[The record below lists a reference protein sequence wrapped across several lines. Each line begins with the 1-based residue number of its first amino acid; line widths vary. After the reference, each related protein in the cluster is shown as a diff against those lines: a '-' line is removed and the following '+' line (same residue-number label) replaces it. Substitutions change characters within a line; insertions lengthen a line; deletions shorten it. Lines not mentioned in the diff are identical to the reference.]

1 MRGSLIKKTPVHYP
15 HSCIP
20 PSTIS
25 YYTFSWPNQQ
35 ERYELY
41 LLCNSKELSWP
52 DDVPGHPRSKG
63 WCANSTSLPLRRIRS
78 PELAGVLTP
87 PASPL
92 EEEESPKPAGVLTPP
107 ASPSEEEDTPKLAGV
122 LTPPASPLEEEESPK
137 PAGVPTPPATPSE
150 EDTPKLAGVLTPPAS
165 PSEEEDPQS

>member
-92 EEEESPKPAGVLTPP
+92 EEEESPKPAGV
-107 ASPSEEEDTPKLAGV
+107 
-122 LTPPASPLEEEESPK
+122 
-137 PAGVPTPPATPSE
+137 PTPPATPSE